1 MIKYNGK
8 EYRNLQEQVAKN
20 KEDIEWLKEQPAV
33 DGYTKAQAD
42 EKFAAK
48 EDLEDYITKAEIEE
62 DYAKKTTVKN
72 IELHVINL
80 KVMTDADGE
89 SYSYIRF
96 TFMTNDAPPV
106 FTGNSLGPLAE
117 YLYNLLTYYDPYTEQ
132 DEQAFYP
139 CSGYCWNSSTNTE
152 ITFLALKP
160 WYNSYEEQYHLSF
173 YGMDDDSY
181 DYINPIDLIDDYE
194 LIDHVIT
201 LQ

>member
-48 EDLEDYITKAEIEE
+48 EDLEDYITKTEVEE
-62 DYAKKTTVKN
+62 DYAKKTAVKE
-72 IELHVINL
+72 IEQHVINL

-89 SYSYIRF
+89 SYSHIRF
-96 TFMTNDAPPV
+96 TFMANDAPL
-106 FTGNSLGPLAE
+106 FTGNSLGALAE
-117 YLYNLLTYYDPYTEQ
+117 YLYNLLTYYNPYTEQ

-152 ITFLALKP
+152 ITFLALRP
-160 WYNSYEEQYHLSF
+160 WYNTYEEQYHLS
-173 YGMDDDSY
+173 YLLLLLD
-181 DYINPIDLIDDYE
+181 I
-194 LIDHVIT
+194 
-201 LQ
+201 